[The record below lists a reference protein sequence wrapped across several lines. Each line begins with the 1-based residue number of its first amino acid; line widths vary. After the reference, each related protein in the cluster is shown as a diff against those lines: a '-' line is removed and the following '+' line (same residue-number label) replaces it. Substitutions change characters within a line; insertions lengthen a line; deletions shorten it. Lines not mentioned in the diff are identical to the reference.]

1 MTVEVEPTQP
11 SSKQVVDSQ
20 PVTGLD
26 PNKLDAFRKSF
37 DVELAAREGLTD
49 YNVVEYIREY
59 FPEFD
64 YDSATNLQMGF
75 DAFGQEVELPGYT
88 DREIVQFFTSA
99 GEEGP
104 TEAALKETARG
115 FVKSLPIAA
124 GTATGILAGS
134 PLGLP
139 GMVLGAGYGIYSGYK
154 AGETLDKALFDPG
167 VYAPSVRPFGEAG
180 LTFGSSLGFI
190 PAPHAYV
197 GLNPGV
203 IQTIKNISSL
213 SGRTTPLE
221 KMVKTTVDRPLRT
234 GVAETTAA
242 GGAAYGA
249 MLAESEDPGNTALRM
264 TYELGLGVFSPVSIG
279 ANLLE
284 AGYER
289 GAAAF
294 SRKMRETRQGRS
306 LIKWMQKNAPI
317 DPNSNVPVEE
327 QRKTFVRN
335 IYQALSTE
343 DDLKKVA
350 RELGI
355 DENNLP
361 TRTTA
366 ATLDIPLLYGLQAKL
381 GLDPNDGA
389 RIKKAIERDYQGVQ
403 NLIGLMY
410 GSGDPNLIAQAAK
423 MREDFY
429 TGLIIKRLDQANIQ
443 AAKITKNIPPTKIVN
458 GEKIPNPRAAM
469 EASEKIETLTGQALK
484 DAREYESKLYEKID
498 KSETLSISNFEKQFE
513 DMQQELADNESI
525 APIIAQTLFNKAK
538 GKPLQASEEVSQLQN
553 KLDRRIKNAEES
565 IAKVNS
571 SYPQSVEAA
580 TLRIDEDTTL
590 EAQLSQI
597 QDELRYLENTPTK
610 DLDIKGPEKNR
621 QINVLKSKSQI
632 IDARLSK
639 NDLGRMEPA
648 SIAPEEITLGEAMRV
663 RSVLLNQARQATA
676 SGRVVDA
683 HFLSDLADALRDDF
697 GVASRRGS
705 EDSAELTANQIA
717 LGDAFAFSSSLND
730 VFTRAFPGSLLAK
743 SKTGARK
750 ILPELAYKS
759 TFSGGGDA
767 TSLKYEQLDDAV
779 RFAAEQT
786 GKDFDDTVFSS
797 VRNMRS
803 AQEELLR
810 SKLEDLVDMDGNI
823 TEQSL
828 FAFNKKYRNVFFDRD
843 GNSRF
848 PELTESLSNLQ
859 DAQRTVKLMRNREEA
874 YQTALNNSIVFSK
887 LPLMGTNPEKIIGDI
902 LGVPGN
908 RMADDPTG
916 AFIKLIR
923 TAKSADIKRQAEGQE
938 TGAVQGLKDMVFER
952 GWSNASGIN
961 PTTGKD
967 TFNFRAFADYL
978 TEPLKKGK
986 DGLSP
991 LAIMEREGVLNSAE
1005 ATRLAV
1011 ILREGKKA
1019 QGQRALA
1026 ETADAVEEPGGVTR
1040 GIDIMVRLVGLR
1052 AGRKATQMAP
1062 GQGQGLAEPMMIAN
1076 EFSALLNIP
1085 RLAHRD
1091 ILLEAIENP
1100 EMFKLL
1106 MERANQAGSKGINL
1120 RKKFNNFL
1128 LGSGFIGAE
1137 DYKREQERRNYYEQ
1151 IEEQKKLVPEGF
1163 SASLERSP
1171 VAPTV
1176 GASAPEP
1183 RPFVVAQL
1191 PVAQQ
1196 PPAQTTA
1203 DSSGV
1208 ASSPQMRA
1216 RYKRDYPNDIVS
1228 SLIPDAP
1235 GQGIESLLG

>member
-1 MTVEVEPTQP
+1 MTVELEPIQQP
-11 SSKQVVDSQ
+11 IEQVVESQ
-20 PVTGLD
+20 PIVGLD
-26 PNKLDAFRKSF
+26 PNKLDAFRKDF

-49 YNVVEYIREY
+49 ADVVEYIREY

-64 YDSATNLQMGF
+64 YESATNFQMGV
-75 DAFGQEVELPGYT
+75 DEFGKEVELPGYT
-88 DREIVQFFTSA
+88 DTEIVKFFTSA

-104 TEAALKETARG
+104 KEAFLKETARG
-115 FVKSLPIAA
+115 VTKSLPIAA
-124 GTATGILAGS
+124 GVTTGIAAGS
-134 PLGLP
+134 PFGPVGMTAGALYGL
-139 GMVLGAGYGIYSGYK
+139 YSGYL
-154 AGETLDKALFDPG
+154 AGETLNKALFDPG

-180 LTFGSSLGFI
+180 LTFGSGMGFI
-190 PAPHAYV
+190 PAPHAYI
-197 GLNPGV
+197 GFNPGV
-203 IQTIKNISSL
+203 IQSIKNISSL
-213 SGRTTPLE
+213 SGRVTPLE
-221 KMVKTTVDRPLRT
+221 KMLETAVDRPLRT
-234 GVAETTAA
+234 SIAETTAS

-249 MLAESEDPGNTALRM
+249 MLAESEDPGNMALRT
-264 TYELGLGVFSPVSIG
+264 TYELGLGLFSPVSLG

-284 AGYER
+284 AGYEL
-289 GAAAF
+289 GSAAV

-306 LIKWMQKNAPI
+306 LVKWLQKNATI
-317 DPNSNVPVEE
+317 DPDSDIPVEE
-327 QRKTFVRN
+327 QRKAFVRN

-343 DDLKKVA
+343 DGLKKVA

-389 RIKKAIERDYQGVQ
+389 RIKRAIERDYQGVQ
-403 NLIGLMY
+403 NLIALMY

-429 TGLIIKRLDQANIQ
+429 TGLIVKRLDQANIQ
-443 AAKITKNIPPTKIVN
+443 AAKITKDIPPTKIVK
-458 GEKIPNPRAAM
+458 GEKVPNPRAAM
-469 EASEKIETLTGQALK
+469 EASEKLETLTGQALK
-484 DAREYESKLYEKID
+484 DARDYESKLYEKID
-498 KSETLSISNFEKQFE
+498 KSETLSISNFVKQFE
-513 DMQQELADNESI
+513 DMQQELADNEII
-525 APIIAQTLFNKAK
+525 APIVAQTLFNKAK

-610 DLDIKGPEKNR
+610 DLDINGPEKNR
-621 QINVLKSKSQI
+621 QINVLRNKAQI
-632 IDARLSK
+632 IDAQLSK
-639 NDLGRMEPA
+639 NDLGRMEPTP
-648 SIAPEEITLGEAMRV
+648 IAPEEITLGEAMRV

-697 GVASRRGS
+697 GVASGRDL
-705 EDSAELTANQIA
+705 EDLSKLTDNQKA
-717 LGDAFAFSSSLND
+717 LGDAYSFSSALND

-743 SKTGARK
+743 SRTGARK

-779 RFAAEQT
+779 IFAAEQT
-786 GKDFDDTVFSS
+786 GKDYNDTAFSRI
-797 VRNMRS
+797 RNMRA
-803 AQEELLR
+803 AQEDLLR
-810 SKLEDLVDMDGNI
+810 SKLDELVDMDGNI

-828 FAFNKKYRNVFFDRD
+828 FDFNKKYRNVLFDRE

-859 DAQRTVKLMRNREEA
+859 DAQRSVNLIRNRQDA
-874 YQTALNNSIVFSK
+874 HQKALSNSIVFSK

-908 RMADDPTG
+908 RIADDPTG
-916 AFIKLIR
+916 AFTKLIR
-923 TAKSADIKRQAEGQE
+923 VAKSADMKRQAAGQE

-952 GWSNASGIN
+952 GWSHASGIN

-1026 ETADAVEEPGGVTR
+1026 EIAEGVEEPGGITR
-1040 GIDIMVRLVGLR
+1040 GIDTLVRLVGLR

-1076 EFSALLNIP
+1076 EFSSLLNIP

-1091 ILLEAIENP
+1091 ILLEAVENP

-1106 MERANQAGSKGINL
+1106 MERANQAGSRGINL
-1120 RKKFNNFL
+1120 RKKFNSFL
-1128 LGSGFIGAE
+1128 FGAGFISAE

-1151 IEEQKKLVPEGF
+1151 IEEQETLVPEGF
-1163 SASLERSP
+1163 SASIEGTPAFPTRS
-1171 VAPTV
+1171 A
-1176 GASAPEP
+1176 AAP
-1183 RPFVVAQL
+1183 RPSPTVVAQA
-1191 PVAQQ
+1191 PVVST
-1196 PPAQTTA
+1196 PPAQQARPA
-1203 DSSGV
+1203 DRSRFAAMFPEDV
-1208 ASSPQMRA
+1208 T
-1216 RYKRDYPNDIVS
+1216 S
-1228 SLIPDAP
+1228 SLIRS
-1235 GQGIESLLG
+1235 QGIESLLG